1 MSGFLGLYIDDEI
14 STFKSKIIFL
24 YLKNALPYKKYFFF
38 CFLSNNKDLSKYNQ
52 IRNLQRLWT
61 DSVLVLCI
69 AFDYFFI
76 INVGLIDKF
85 VFT

>member
-1 MSGFLGLYIDDEI
+1 MSEFLGLYIDDET
-14 STFKSKIIFL
+14 STFKSKIIF
-24 YLKNALPYKKYFFF
+24 KKFFTIQKVFFF

>member
-1 MSGFLGLYIDDEI
+1 MSGLIGLYIDDEI
-14 STFKSKIIFL
+14 STFKSKIIF
-24 YLKNALPYKKYFFF
+24 KKCFTIQKVFIFF

>member
-14 STFKSKIIFL
+14 STFKSKIIF
-24 YLKNALPYKKYFFF
+24 KKFFTIQKVFFF

>member
-14 STFKSKIIFL
+14 STFKSKIIF
-24 YLKNALPYKKYFFF
+24 KKRFTIQKVFFF

>member
-14 STFKSKIIFL
+14 STFKSKIIF
-24 YLKNALPYKKYFFF
+24 KKFFTIQKLFFF

>member
-14 STFKSKIIFL
+14 STFKSKIIF
-24 YLKNALPYKKYFFF
+24 KKCFTIQKVFFF

-69 AFDYFFI
+69 AFDYLFI
-76 INVGLIDKF
+76 INVGLIYKV

>member
-14 STFKSKIIFL
+14 STFKSKIIF
-24 YLKNALPYKKYFFF
+24 KKCFTIQKVFFF
-38 CFLSNNKDLSKYNQ
+38 GFLSNNKDLSKYNK

-76 INVGLIDKF
+76 INVGLIDKY